1 MEVRYVSRST
11 PIPVDSV
18 QSHNFHHI
26 VDQTLKVLISSE
38 FPKPRWRFP
47 KSWGYPHSSK
57 SIEKVYFNE
66 KTFFQPKFWPSMEPQ
81 QNPQSFRATP
91 CPWDVLG
98 WAASGCAASDQ
109 PTHHGRGSGE
119 CGATGQGSEW
129 ESAGSTFC
137 KIAQVS
143 MIILWKI
150 PTSWNL
156 CGLYSWL
163 NQVIISYIYI
173 YIWIISA
180 NGTSQ
185 YFTLTHF
192 DWRIPQRLGL
202 SK

>member
-1 MEVRYVSRST
+1 MGHNPALHSIVS
-11 PIPVDSV
+11 
-18 QSHNFHHI
+18 
-26 VDQTLKVLISSE
+26 
-38 FPKPRWRFP
+38 WRFATYLDP
-47 KSWGYPHSSK
+47 PLSPLIPFNPTISTILLIRLWKSSFQVSFPNQDGGFLSHGGIPTHRNLLKK
-57 SIEKVYFNE
+57 SISTK

-163 NQVIISYIYI
+163 NKVIISYIYI
-173 YIWIISA
+173 YLD
-180 NGTSQ
+180 
-185 YFTLTHF
+185 YF
-192 DWRIPQRLGL
+192 
-202 SK
+202 S

>member
-1 MEVRYVSRST
+1 
-11 PIPVDSV
+11 
-18 QSHNFHHI
+18 
-26 VDQTLKVLISSE
+26 
-38 FPKPRWRFP
+38 
-47 KSWGYPHSSK
+47 
-57 SIEKVYFNE
+57 
-66 KTFFQPKFWPSMEPQ
+66 MEPQ

-163 NQVIISYIYI
+163 NKVIISYIYI
-173 YIWIISA
+173 S
-180 NGTSQ
+180 GLFQLMGHPS
-185 YFTLTHF
+185 TL
-192 DWRIPQRLGL
+192 P
-202 SK
+202 